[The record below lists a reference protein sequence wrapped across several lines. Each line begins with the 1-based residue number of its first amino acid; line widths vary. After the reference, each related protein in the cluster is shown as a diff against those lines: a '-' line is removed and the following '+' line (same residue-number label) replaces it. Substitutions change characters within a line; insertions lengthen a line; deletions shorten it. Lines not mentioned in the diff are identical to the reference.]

1 MHVPLHFPRMAIP
14 NFYNHSPGCREGR
27 MRDMTDQ
34 SHHFQSIRE
43 GIGMAAAPHLGF
55 KFKDGSTELLLLVL
69 WCHLLRRSS
78 LFSQLALTTAPEVP
92 PLSSEASQKMQRM

>member
-1 MHVPLHFPRMAIP
+1 
-14 NFYNHSPGCREGR
+14 

-43 GIGMAAAPHLGF
+43 GIRRAAAPHLGF

-78 LFSQLALTTAPEVP
+78 LFSQLAPTTAPEVP
-92 PLSSEASQKMQRM
+92 PLSSEASQKMQRMWKGGASPQKMERC